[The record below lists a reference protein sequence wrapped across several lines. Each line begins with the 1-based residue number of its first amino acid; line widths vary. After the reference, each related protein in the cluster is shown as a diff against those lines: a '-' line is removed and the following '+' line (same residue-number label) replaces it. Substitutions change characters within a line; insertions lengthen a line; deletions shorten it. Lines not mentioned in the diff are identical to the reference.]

1 MGVNPLAAGGAGVH
15 DRRMTRRRTTIF
27 ALSLLL
33 AGCASHPH
41 KRAAVSVAPP
51 GSGVPAAFR
60 KCQIDM
66 RALGASFQVL
76 PDRSFA
82 NGCSTVQSLKL
93 VAIGIPV
100 TNLGAV
106 KCGAALALTQWVTQ
120 AVQSAAHDRLAGYV
134 VKIESFGS
142 FACRPIN
149 RVAGNKLSE
158 HAQANAVDIAAFD
171 LADGRRITIAK
182 DWNGP
187 DAGRR
192 AFLRQVRDA
201 ACRRFVT
208 VLSPDYNAYHHDHL
222 HFDMGKG
229 RLCR

>member
-1 MGVNPLAAGGAGVH
+1 MI
-15 DRRMTRRRTTIF
+15 RRAVLGLV
-27 ALSLLL
+27 ALLVL
-33 AGCASHPH
+33 AGCASDHGGGAQRSRRHVKLSLMLPPPES
-41 KRAAVSVAPP
+41 AAER
-51 GSGVPAAFR
+51 R
-60 KCQIDM
+60 KCLIDM
-66 RALGASFQVL
+66 DALGAQYQVL
-76 PDRSFA
+76 PDRSWA
-82 NGCSTVQSLKL
+82 NGCSATNALKL

-106 KCGAALALTQWVTQ
+106 KCGTAVALTQWVTQ
-120 AVQSAAHDRLAGYV
+120 VVQTAAHDRLNGYV

-142 FACRPIN
+142 FACRPVN
-149 RVAGNKLSE
+149 GVAGNRLSE

-171 LADGRRITIAK
+171 LADGRRITILN

-201 ACRRFVT
+201 ACQRFVT

-229 RLCR
+229 HVCR

>member
-1 MGVNPLAAGGAGVH
+1 MAVHHCRMKVRGIVAMALA
-15 DRRMTRRRTTIF
+15 
-27 ALSLLL
+27 LLL
-33 AGCASHPH
+33 AACGGSPH
-41 KRAAVSVAPP
+41 RRPALGIAPP
-51 GSGVPAAFR
+51 EDTPAAFR
-60 KCQIDM
+60 KCQFDM
-66 RALGASFQVL
+66 SALGAKYQIL
-76 PDRSFA
+76 PDKDYH
-82 NGCSTVQSLKL
+82 NGCSATHALKL

-106 KCGAALALTQWVTQ
+106 KCGTALALTQWVTQ
-120 AVQSAAHDRLAGYV
+120 AVQSAAHDRLGGYV

-149 RVAGNKLSE
+149 GIAGNKLSE
-158 HAQANAVDIAAFD
+158 HAQANAVDIAGFV

-187 DAGRR
+187 DADSR

-229 RLCR
+229 HLCR